1 MTSATIN
8 IPFDFACT
16 RRYANKH
23 NSRGLWRRNCIKWV
37 LKASVPSM

>member
-16 RRYANKH
+16 RRYLQTNTILGAYEEEIAL
-23 NSRGLWRRNCIKWV
+23 SEF
-37 LKASVPSM
+37 